1 MGLTVETTLGNGSR
15 VSGFDAQASLHAT
28 CFFSPF
34 ARNFHLLAC
43 TGDARIAD
51 GDDVDFLDSLMLGF
65 VSRAAAGLSGL
76 SGKNM
81 EDV

>member
-1 MGLTVETTLGNGSR
+1 MGVTVETTLGNGSR
-15 VSGFDAQASLHAT
+15 VSRFDAQASLHAT
-28 CFFSPF
+28 CLFSPF
-34 ARNFHLLAC
+34 ARNFHLLAR
-43 TGDARIAD
+43 T

-65 VSRAAAGLSGL
+65 VSQAAAGLSGL